1 MNNPPEII
9 FNPELLVESVESGI
23 LVPEELV
30 GIKNNIKNNIKIT
43 KHCRTCQKE
52 LPVNKF
58 SKAARNSDGLKTA
71 CKKCD
76 KLNNKNYYSGHR
88 EDKIERSKN
97 WNLKNGQKY
106 FQNQLK
112 YRLERQD

>member
-1 MNNPPEII
+1 MNKPPENLIE
-9 FNPELLVESVESGI
+9 FVESVESGI
-23 LVPEELV
+23 LVPEELL
-30 GIKNNIKNNIKIT
+30 INNEIKIT
-43 KHCRTCQKE
+43 KNCRICQKE
-52 LPVNKF
+52 LPINKF
-58 SKAARNSDGLKTA
+58 SKATRNSDGLKTA

-88 EDKIERSKN
+88 EDKIKKSKD